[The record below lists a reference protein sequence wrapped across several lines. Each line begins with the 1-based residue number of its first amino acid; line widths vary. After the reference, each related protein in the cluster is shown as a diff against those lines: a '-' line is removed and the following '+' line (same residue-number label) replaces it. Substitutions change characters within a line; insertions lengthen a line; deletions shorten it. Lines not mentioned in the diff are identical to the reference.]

1 MPSVSDASDVA
12 PLDAAEAAAHQR
24 QHLGDAGAGRSAVLE
39 LDALEPGGLRLD
51 PQLPPMPAVQA
62 RPGAAA
68 ELCKPDVDRSAAQ
81 SFVVPAAVERWEP
94 ELQPNAA
101 LAPAELQSELAMM
114 QQERAAKLRPRPE
127 AVALPGAALPQL
139 EAQAQYEQASPP
151 VWEPQPERR
160 VQAAPEQARALAQ
173 ERAQAKPASPRAEPP
188 QVSPQPAAM
197 PGEVAAEP
205 LPLLSFE

>member
-12 PLDAAEAAAHQR
+12 PLDAVEAAAHQR
-24 QHLGDAGAGRSAVLE
+24 QHLADAGAGKSAVLE
-39 LDALEPGGLRLD
+39 LDGLEPGGLRLD
-51 PQLPPMPAVQA
+51 PQVPPMPVVQERPDAAV
-62 RPGAAA
+62 
-68 ELCKPDVDRSAAQ
+68 ELYKPDGARSAEQ

-101 LAPAELQSELAMM
+101 LAPAELQTEPAMM
-114 QQERAAKLRPRPE
+114 QRERAAKLRPRPE
-127 AVALPGAALPQL
+127 AVALPGATLPQL
-139 EAQAQYEQASPP
+139 EAQAQYEQACPP

-160 VQAAPEQARALAQ
+160 VQAAPVQARALEQ
-173 ERAQAKPASPRAEPP
+173 EREQVKPASPWAEPP
-188 QVSPQPAAM
+188 QVSPQPAAL